1 MLVGSLLA
9 CEVCLMDG
17 CVAPATELD
26 LGWRNP
32 SHDHRKVAHY
42 YRQEAAMMWK
52 KSEDMTVRAG
62 QYERLF
68 GPSSDWVQG
77 TRLLADSYRAAA
89 MEQER
94 LASEH
99 QRLTDGR
106 APDHPSEQGDQ
117 GRRRP

>member
-1 MLVGSLLA
+1 
-9 CEVCLMDG
+9 
-17 CVAPATELD
+17 
-26 LGWRNP
+26 
-32 SHDHRKVAHY
+32 
-42 YRQEAAMMWK
+42 MWK